1 MKYFT
6 INELSKSTTA
16 ANKGIKN
23 IPNDVET
30 YCLTLLVDKVLDPI
44 RKAWGRP
51 IVVNSGFRCDRLN
64 KLIGGA
70 SNSDH
75 KYGRAADIEDYSR
88 DTKKN
93 KELFELI
100 RKLNIPYKQLINEY
114 NYDWIHIAY
123 DEHNLKQETIQATKV
138 GTKTVYT
145 IMK

>member
-23 IPNDVET
+23 IPNDAET
-30 YCLTLLVDKVLDPI
+30 YCLTLLIDKVLDPI
-44 RKAWGRP
+44 RKAWNRP

-100 RKLNIPYKQLINEY
+100 RKLNIPYK
-114 NYDWIHIAY
+114 
-123 DEHNLKQETIQATKV
+123 
-138 GTKTVYT
+138 
-145 IMK
+145 

>member
-23 IPNDVET
+23 IPNDAET
-30 YCLTLLVDKVLDPI
+30 YCLTLLIDKVLDPI
-44 RKAWGRP
+44 RKAW
-51 IVVNSGFRCDRLN
+51 SSFRCDRLN

-100 RKLNIPYKQLINEY
+100 RKLNIPYK
-114 NYDWIHIAY
+114 
-123 DEHNLKQETIQATKV
+123 
-138 GTKTVYT
+138 
-145 IMK
+145 